1 MTCGELKEFCINCM
15 SWVGLVSCA
24 CQMLSFDPDYIA
36 SVDGAEEMQCDEIQL
51 LSARFQL

>member
-36 SVDGAEEMQCDEIQL
+36 SVDGAKEMQCDEIQL